1 MNVIEQKLRW
11 EMANICV
18 DYHAKDGLERG
29 TLVQILSRWEQDL
42 FPGEPSLGT
51 SVKIRV
57 KSLMPPYVVKDIDE
71 TDVA

>member
-18 DYHAKDGLERG
+18 DHHAMDGLKRG

-42 FPGEPSLGT
+42 FPDEPSFGKI
-51 SVKIRV
+51 VKIMV
-57 KSLMPPYVVKDIDE
+57 QSVMPPHVAKEIDG